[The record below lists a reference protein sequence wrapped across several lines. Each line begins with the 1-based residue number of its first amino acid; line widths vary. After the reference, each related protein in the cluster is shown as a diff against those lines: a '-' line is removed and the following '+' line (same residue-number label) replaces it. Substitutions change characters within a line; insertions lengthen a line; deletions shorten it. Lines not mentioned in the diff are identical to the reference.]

1 MFSVINYFYSPN
13 PPATTEYPEIS
24 TQDIVEDDYVL
35 VNEEGPIFVDQWDA
49 LIANIDT
56 YLDTHYAQ
64 KQLSSEL
71 RNIKP
76 AELLERFKE
85 AIETWGKKCDPSNY
99 ASKSDRPGRWE
110 LLSELKD
117 IVSSF
122 YHEYAEKWQTL
133 SSAPERLKNIN
144 ALEKQSLEDMEKSQ
158 KMQALMSALDSS
170 GSDSYLASEQVSLHT
185 VKDAIKLIQ
194 AAENRLNEWK
204 LIENANPSVRNPS
217 FTAQFA

>member
-35 VNEEGPIFVDQWDA
+35 VNKEGPIFVDQWDD

-76 AELLERFKE
+76 AEILERFKE
-85 AIETWGKKCDPSNY
+85 AIETWGKKCDPSNN

-122 YHEYAEKWQTL
+122 YH
-133 SSAPERLKNIN
+133 
-144 ALEKQSLEDMEKSQ
+144 
-158 KMQALMSALDSS
+158 
-170 GSDSYLASEQVSLHT
+170 
-185 VKDAIKLIQ
+185 
-194 AAENRLNEWK
+194 
-204 LIENANPSVRNPS
+204 
-217 FTAQFA
+217 